1 MTNNRQ
7 VRHVRRERHQ
17 HRQEGNQGHNGI
29 DKAHAHVFKGRGET
43 HGVFL
48 HTLCG
53 TFDMTQV
60 LPVRHIM
67 FVHRGT
73 PAEDVV
79 ADKEI
84 VHDANHHRNKG
95 NTEEDANFVVELIDS
110 HLMR

>member
-1 MTNNRQ
+1 MANDRQ
-7 VRHVRRERHQ
+7 IRHVRREGHQ
-17 HRQEGNQGHNGI
+17 HRQEGNQRHNGI
-29 DKAHAHVFKGRGET
+29 DKAYAHVFKGGGKT

-48 HTLCG
+48 HTLRG
-53 TFDMTQV
+53 AFDMSQV

-73 PAEDVV
+73 PAENVV

-84 VHDANHHRNKG
+84 VHDANHYRNQGDTK
-95 NTEEDANFVVELIDS
+95 EDAHFVVELIDG